1 MKGSDWFLTK
11 MKNKKKQ
18 QEQDTKPMLTHQ
30 HLHLFF
36 QIFYPNFSPWFTLD
50 NTLKYQTLTTIKT
63 LNKHLPRTSKKTYDL
78 MRFMCC
84 FEWNKPR
91 IILGL
96 QDLQSKINILD
107 KIWKKMVFGAV

>member
-36 QIFYPNFSPWFTLD
+36 QIFYPRIIPLIYPWKYLKITAPKPSWSTLV
-50 NTLKYQTLTTIKT
+50 KT
-63 LNKHLPRTSKKTYDL
+63 SQRNQEM
-78 MRFMCC
+78 MRFDDVLS
-84 FEWNKPR
+84 EINQE
-91 IILGL
+91 
-96 QDLQSKINILD
+96 QD
-107 KIWKKMVFGAV
+107 